1 MSEVIKYQMVYGVI
15 LQIIICLFFVRSFY
29 HYFGKEKLSG
39 EILRKVYGSRMRA
52 LIHTVYFFVMVVI
65 CGRSIWKMFS
75 LGLETI
81 FTDYLYLAVLIIE
94 AAVSLWMDMLPQ
106 RFCENGIIGY
116 RDFTPWSAMRGIV
129 DSKRKS
135 AIIIKVRER
144 VNYREEISCR
154 PEEKEELE
162 KFILEKI
169 EEHSSPEAEAL
180 E

>member
-1 MSEVIKYQMVYGVI
+1 MHSDIDRRGAY
-15 LQIIICLFFVRSFY
+15 VRSD
-29 HYFGKEKLSG
+29 KISN
-39 EILRKVYGSRMRA
+39 
-52 LIHTVYFFVMVVI
+52 
-65 CGRSIWKMFS
+65 
-75 LGLETI
+75 GLWCD
-81 FTDYLYLAVLIIE
+81 FTDYLYLAVLIVE

-169 EEHSSPEAEAL
+169 EEYSSPEAEAP

>member
-1 MSEVIKYQMVYGVI
+1 MG
-15 LQIIICLFFVRSFY
+15 ICQ
-29 HYFGKEKLSG
+29 
-39 EILRKVYGSRMRA
+39 
-52 LIHTVYFFVMVVI
+52 
-65 CGRSIWKMFS
+65 
-75 LGLETI
+75 LGIETI
-81 FTDYLYLAVLIIE
+81 FTNYLYLVVLIIE

-144 VNYREEISCR
+144 VNYREKISCR
-154 PEEKEELE
+154 PEEKEKLE

-169 EEHSSPEAEAL
+169 EEHSLTETVTL